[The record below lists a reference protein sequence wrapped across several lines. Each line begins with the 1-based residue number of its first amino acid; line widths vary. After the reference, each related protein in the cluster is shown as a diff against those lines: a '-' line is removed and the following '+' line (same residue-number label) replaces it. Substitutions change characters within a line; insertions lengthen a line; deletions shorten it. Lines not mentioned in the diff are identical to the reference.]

1 MNPGKK
7 AGVQS
12 KKVLAAAGLATV
24 ALASAA
30 YAQTAG
36 NQYSVSGGTKTRG
49 GTVAK
54 PKAADLNFKFTLSD
68 PAGNVPQV
76 VKTYAIKV
84 EGGKVN
90 TSLIPGCKASA
101 MDNAG
106 TDDKCPKGS
115 KVGSG
120 KLTALIGKSGTAKA
134 DALSCSLPFGLYNSG
149 GGKAALWIEA
159 KPPAC
164 AVPVAQAVPAT
175 WTKSGTTAGLT
186 FTVPDLLRHQV
197 GLDLPV
203 IDASADIGKI
213 VKKRKGKS
221 VGFLESTG
229 CKDGKRDFSVT
240 FTTEDGQ
247 SQTVDK
253 TLSYC

>member
-1 MNPGKK
+1 
-7 AGVQS
+7 VQHS
-12 KKVLAAAGLATV
+12 KKLVAAAAATTL
-24 ALASAA
+24 ALAGAA

-36 NQYSVSGGTKTRG
+36 NQYTVTGGTKARG

-54 PKAADLNFKFTLSD
+54 PKPADLSFTFSNAD
-68 PAGNVPQV
+68 AAGNVPQV
-76 VKTYAIKV
+76 VKTYTIKV

-90 TSLIPGCKASA
+90 SSLLPGCKGSA
-101 MDNAG
+101 MDAAQ
-106 TDDKCPKGS
+106 TDAKCPKGS
-115 KVGSG
+115 KVGTG
-120 KLTALIGKSGTAKA
+120 KLTALIGKTGTPKDGATA
-134 DALSCSLPFGLYNSG
+134 CNLPFTLYNSG

-164 AVPVAQAVPAT
+164 PVPVSMSVPAK

-203 IDASADIGKI
+203 VSASATIPKI
-213 VKKRKGKS
+213 TKKKGGKS

-229 CKDGKRDFSVT
+229 CKDGKRDFSVG

-247 SQTVDK
+247 TQTVKK
-253 TLSYC
+253 TLNSC

>member
-1 MNPGKK
+1 
-7 AGVQS
+7 VQHS
-12 KKVLAAAGLATV
+12 KKLVAAAAAASV

-36 NQYSVSGGTKTRG
+36 NQYTVSGGTKTRG

-54 PKAADLNFKFTLSD
+54 PKPADLNFTFSLADAS
-68 PAGNVPQV
+68 GNVPQV
-76 VKTYAIKV
+76 VKTYTIKV

-90 TSLIPGCKASA
+90 TSLIPGCRSSA
-101 MDNAG
+101 MDAAG

-115 KVGSG
+115 KVGTG
-120 KLTALIGKSGTAKA
+120 KLTALIGKSGTPKDGAT
-134 DALSCSLPFGLYNSG
+134 SCNLPFVLYNSG

-164 AVPVAQAVPAT
+164 PVPIAQSVPAK

-186 FTVPDLLRHQV
+186 FTVPDELRHQV

-203 IDASADIGKI
+203 VAASATIGKI
-213 VKKRKGKS
+213 TKKKNGRT

-229 CKDGKRDFSVT
+229 CKDGKRDFSVG

-247 SQTVDK
+247 TQTVSK
-253 TLSYC
+253 TLTYC